1 MIKFIGLLSPVFI
14 AFPAVSNN
22 IQFISLGVAIQN
34 ETVPETEAQSV
45 VSPETIDEP
54 VKEDVLKS
62 GPFLP
67 KGTQF
72 LVTPLENL
80 SSQTQIEGTKI
91 PIKVVFDVLQDGEVF
106 IPRGT
111 KGFAEI
117 TYVKGKGSFGKKG
130 KLTLTFREL
139 FIADNQIL
147 PLSGSYEKKGSSNTN
162 NAIATSAIAGP
173 LGALIKG
180 TSAKIEVGAQLV
192 ASSAADLYKE

>member
-1 MIKFIGLLSPVFI
+1 MIKFIGLIASIFI
-14 AFPAVSNN
+14 AFPAAAN
-22 IQFISLGVAIQN
+22 ITQGLPAEVTFQN
-34 ETVPETEAQSV
+34 ETTPETEAQGV
-45 VSPETIDEP
+45 VAPETIDAP
-54 VKEDVLKS
+54 KKKDVLKS

-67 KGTQF
+67 EGTQF

-80 SSQTQIEGTKI
+80 SSQTQIQGTKI
-91 PIKVVFDVLQDGEVF
+91 PIKVVFDVMQDGEVF
-106 IPRGT
+106 ILRGT

-117 TYVKGKGSFGKKG
+117 TYVKSKGSFGKKG
-130 KLTLTFREL
+130 KVTLTFREL
-139 FIADNQIL
+139 VFADGQIL